1 MENFFF
7 DLTLLYLVKFKPI
20 FYLYL
25 LFIPIWFLE
34 MADAPPQKK
43 SKLSDEKVDKKDFV
57 ESFKEQRSKVSTL
70 QKLCL
75 F

>member
-1 MENFFF
+1 
-7 DLTLLYLVKFKPI
+7 
-20 FYLYL
+20 
-25 LFIPIWFLE
+25 

-57 ESFKEQRSKVSTL
+57 QSFKEQRSKVSTL
-70 QKLCL
+70 QKFCL

>member
-1 MENFFF
+1 
-7 DLTLLYLVKFKPI
+7 
-20 FYLYL
+20 
-25 LFIPIWFLE
+25 

-57 ESFKEQRSKVSTL
+57 ESFKEQRSKVSSL

>member
-1 MENFFF
+1 
-7 DLTLLYLVKFKPI
+7 
-20 FYLYL
+20 
-25 LFIPIWFLE
+25 

-43 SKLSDEKVDKKDFV
+43 SKLSDEKVEKKDFV

-70 QKLCL
+70 HKLFL